1 MRMVFTMPTAE
12 MTSTMRTIIIEDFDL
27 LLRTAR

>member
-12 MTSTMRTIIIEDFDL
+12 MASTMSTMMNDVFDL